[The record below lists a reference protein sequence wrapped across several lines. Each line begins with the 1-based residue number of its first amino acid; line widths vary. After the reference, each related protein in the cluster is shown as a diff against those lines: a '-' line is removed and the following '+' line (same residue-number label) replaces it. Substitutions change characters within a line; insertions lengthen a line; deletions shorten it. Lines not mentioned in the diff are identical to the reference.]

1 MKALNIGRHCA
12 LFCWLISG
20 SALNSG
26 DLQNVVKTI
35 IELSESFEKRLHLL
49 INDRDPVVVVRDVI
63 LVLLALD
70 TATASPSPSHVQ
82 EISEALLH
90 I

>member
-1 MKALNIGRHCA
+1 
-12 LFCWLISG
+12 
-20 SALNSG
+20 LNSG

-70 TATASPSPSHVQ
+70 TATASPSPSYVQ